1 MLKIYDKHQYTVS
14 LVNSTGM
21 ALYKSYDII
30 ILNISPYIL
39 MQILDIA
46 TIIS

>member
-1 MLKIYDKHQYTVS
+1 MLKIYDNLQYTVS

-21 ALYKSYDII
+21 ALYKSYYII
-30 ILNISPYIL
+30 ILNLFSYIL
-39 MQILDIA
+39 KQILDIA